1 MKKNETNRA
10 NIVNDEISSY
20 IKDQEAIANNYVMK
34 CFTVTMMVYTVTFIL
49 NLIGIFVINQG
60 LMRKAYIPSVIIY
73 VIVWMVT
80 RSISMSN
87 KKMKYF
93 ILFSII
99 LMFTITGVF
108 ITYHVVLV
116 LLLPILYAVLYS
128 SKPVMR
134 YVYILTIISTIIIVY
149 CGYYF
154 GLCDANMVLLTKES
168 MQAYVVNGQFVL
180 TQINENPALNLLLF
194 YIIPRCL
201 IYLAFMFVCES
212 LFQII
217 NGSLEKAKLSAELEE
232 AKEAAENANRA

>member
-116 LLLPILYAVLYS
+116 LPVSYTHLTLPTILRV
-128 SKPVMR
+128 
-134 YVYILTIISTIIIVY
+134 
-149 CGYYF
+149 
-154 GLCDANMVLLTKES
+154 
-168 MQAYVVNGQFVL
+168 
-180 TQINENPALNLLLF
+180 
-194 YIIPRCL
+194 
-201 IYLAFMFVCES
+201 
-212 LFQII
+212 
-217 NGSLEKAKLSAELEE
+217 
-232 AKEAAENANRA
+232 